1 MIAFIVFAGLLVAGA
16 LLLILPPLLGVGAR
30 RRREAARQSTMALTV
45 LREHLAELD
54 AELAA
59 GQIDA
64 AGHAKSREELERRAL
79 EEGEAA
85 AEAAE
90 AADVRPSRAWA
101 LGMAVTVPAT
111 CRRMQSKSTC
121 KARNSPL

>member
-79 EEGEAA
+79 
-85 AEAAE
+85 
-90 AADVRPSRAWA
+90 VSR
-101 LGMAVTVPAT
+101 
-111 CRRMQSKSTC
+111 
-121 KARNSPL
+121 

>member
-64 AGHAKSREELERRAL
+64 AGHA
-79 EEGEAA
+79 
-85 AEAAE
+85 
-90 AADVRPSRAWA
+90 
-101 LGMAVTVPAT
+101 
-111 CRRMQSKSTC
+111 
-121 KARNSPL
+121 

>member
-54 AELAA
+54 AELAT
-59 GQIDA
+59 
-64 AGHAKSREELERRAL
+64 RRAARSSN
-79 EEGEAA
+79 AA
-85 AEAAE
+85 RSRKAKPLP
-90 AADVRPSRAWA
+90 RPPRWPTCAPAVHGRSAW
-101 LGMAVTVPAT
+101 P
-111 CRRMQSKSTC
+111 
-121 KARNSPL
+121 

>member
-54 AELAA
+54 AELAS
-59 GQIDA
+59 GHID
-64 AGHAKSREELERRAL
+64 
-79 EEGEAA
+79 
-85 AEAAE
+85 
-90 AADVRPSRAWA
+90 
-101 LGMAVTVPAT
+101 VPAT
-111 CRRMQSKSTC
+111 RR
-121 KARNSPL
+121 AERNSSAARSRKAKPLPRPPRRPTYAPAAHGRSAWP